1 MAVTIT
7 VEELRQCIGADESEQ
22 LRVRRLLA
30 TATARVERHAPG
42 APDAVQNEAAVLLAG
57 WLRQATAPSRSVFP
71 ADGEGRVINVSQ
83 AFRHSGRSRS
93 AVAVASA
100 TGRAQREVLIMR
112 WPWQREPEIRSA
124 NYTDGIL
131 NSLLAN
137 ATGGGAKTALATAAL
152 GQCAA
157 LYGAALASC
166 ELSGPSHVTR
176 ALGASWRASVASELV
191 RHGQTMYLIDADP
204 ARGLALLPVASWDAY
219 GGPDP
224 ASWAYRIERA
234 GPSSTSWRTVAA
246 GGVLHLRWLTDPARP
261 WAGVGPLQ
269 HAADTGSLAG
279 WLDKRIAEE
288 SSGPVGSFLPVA
300 RSEVEPGVDFDDTDD
315 PAADPLYALRQ
326 DVGKA
331 AGRVLIVESQIAAA
345 DSPASAPHA
354 EVPRQA
360 RLAATLRPGVRLR
373 QLPDHRLP
381 RASHRGDRRAAGDSP
396 TSATR
401 R

>member
-1 MAVTIT
+1 MA
-7 VEELRQCIGADESEQ
+7 G
-22 LRVRRLLA
+22 
-30 TATARVERHAPG
+30 
-42 APDAVQNEAAVLLAG
+42 
-57 WLRQATAPSRSVFP
+57 
-71 ADGEGRVINVSQ
+71 
-83 AFRHSGRSRS
+83 
-93 AVAVASA
+93 A
-100 TGRAQREVLIMR
+100 TGRAQREGLIMR
-112 WPWQREPEIRSA
+112 WPWQREPEIRSS
-124 NYTDGIL
+124 NYTDSIL
-131 NSLLAN
+131 SSLLSN

-166 ELSGPSHVTR
+166 ELSGPSHVVR

-204 ARGLALLPVASWDAY
+204 ARGLALQPVASWDAY

-224 ASWAYRIERA
+224 STWAYRIERA
-234 GPSSTSWRTVAA
+234 GPSSTSWRTVPA

-300 RSEVEPGVDFDDTDD
+300 RSEVEPEVDFEDNDD
-315 PAADPLYALRQ
+315 PAADPLHALRQ

-331 AGRVLIVESQIAAA
+331 AGRLLIVESQIAAA
-345 DSPASAPHA
+345 DSPASAPRRDLQVARFGANPPEALIELRDRVALDVGGACGIPRALLMSTTSAGALREGWRQFVATGVDALCRKIEAQIA
-354 EVPRQA
+354 EQVGAAVSLSSEPLAGRDLLARGATVA
-360 RLAATLRPGVRLR
+360 RLVKAGVTV
-373 QLPDHRLP
+373 PD
-381 RASHRGDRRAAGDSP
+381 ARAAAGI
-396 TSATR
+396 
-401 R
+401 